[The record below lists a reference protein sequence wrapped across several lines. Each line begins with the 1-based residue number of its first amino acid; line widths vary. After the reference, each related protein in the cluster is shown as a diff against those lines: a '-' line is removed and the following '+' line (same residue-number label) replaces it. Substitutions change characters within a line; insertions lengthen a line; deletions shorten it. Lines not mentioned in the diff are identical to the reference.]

1 MFRHFIS
8 RHFIFREQIVKKI
21 FSLTTPRLTC
31 VAGIDSLLRAALT
44 SPAALAKNLSVAVP
58 DAWPPEHIDD
68 DAIRWM
74 LKLSDQMPADC
85 FWGMYFIVLQEPFNA
100 PEPTLIGT
108 CGYKGPPDKD
118 GQVEIG
124 YSLLGAFQRCGY
136 ASEAAMALIKNAYQ
150 NGARNVIAETLP
162 HLTPSRRVME
172 KCGMVFV
179 GDGAGAGAEA
189 GVIRYAHVRER
200 QGVAD

>member
-1 MFRHFIS
+1 MNKNFN
-8 RHFIFREQIVKKI
+8 
-21 FSLTTPRLTC
+21 LTTPRLTC
-31 VAGIDSLLRAALT
+31 VAGVYVVLH
-44 SPAALAKNLSVAVP
+44 AALASPLVLAHTLNAIVP

-100 PEPTLIGT
+100 PELTLIGT
-108 CGYKGPPDKD
+108 CGYKGLPDKT

-124 YSLLGAFQRCGY
+124 YSVLGAFQRCGY
-136 ASEAAMALIKNAYQ
+136 ASEAAMALIKNAYE
-150 NGARNVIAETLP
+150 NGAKNVIAETLP

-179 GDGAGAGAEA
+179 GDGAEA
-189 GVIRYAHVRER
+189 GVIRYEHVRGNEALR
-200 QGVAD
+200 VADWNMKP